1 MEPGLEAE
9 VERGRAALAPDDS
22 RLVDGLVELARRDE
36 DGQVRAAREAGALP
50 LVEDEQ
56 LQLVV
61 VDHVRLAHVVEH
73 AVPSLGEEAERLV
86 AESRRDA
93 EQALPQLGGARR
105 VLGVLG

>member
-1 MEPGLEAE
+1 MHHLAHGEVLAEGGVEPGLEAE

-73 AVPSLGEEAERLV
+73 TVPRLGEEAERLV
-86 AESRRDA
+86 AW
-93 EQALPQLGGARR
+93 LG
-105 VLGVLG
+105 LGVRA